1 MGGNPRNS
9 HRKYMPSTI
18 GKPDNWRVIEN
29 QRKMAMPD
37 QQYGGMMQQQQ
48 NNGFGAQQNFSYGG
62 QNNNFGNGNFGNGN
76 FGNGNFGNQQGFG
89 NNF

>member
-18 GKPDNWRVIEN
+18 GKPENWQVIEQN
-29 QRKMAMPD
+29 QRKIAMPN

-48 NNGFGAQQNFSYGG
+48 NNGFGAQQNFIYGG
-62 QNNNFGNGNFGNGN
+62 QNNNFGNGN